1 MHTMLLNTWLN
12 DILETIFLSN
22 TIKNYLICLV
32 ILVGIYLF
40 KRFIIV
46 NFTRLLYF
54 FIKKYSLNLP
64 VKLFTETVRKPLELF
79 IFLLLFYT
87 SFSFLK
93 WPIEWNLD
101 AVSEF
106 GLKMVV
112 LKSYQILITASI
124 TWILIGVVNFIALVI
139 VEEKKRKE
147 EDDQLTHFLRELSKV
162 LLWIFY
168 FFFALGAIFKLD
180 VASIITGLG
189 IGGLAVA
196 LAGKETLENL
206 IASFTIFL
214 DKPFKA
220 GDSVRIDGSIEGEIE
235 RIGFR
240 STRIR
245 SFDKSYITIPNK
257 IMVDKPVDNLTQ
269 REFRRA
275 RFHVWIEHDTANYK
289 IEKLQRDVEH
299 YVINYPMSS
308 GYCRVIFDNFGAVG
322 IELLIFYYIKTPIF
336 EEFIHEKDII
346 NLKIKEL
353 IESNEIKIAFVKDP
367 HYGK

>member
-1 MHTMLLNTWLN
+1 MQDILQNTAFN
-12 DILETIFLSN
+12 DLLETIILSN
-22 TIKNYLICLV
+22 KLRNYLICIS
-32 ILVGIYLF
+32 ILIGIYLL

-46 NFTRLLYF
+46 NFTKLFYF
-54 FIKKYSLNLP
+54 FIRKKSLNLP
-64 VKLFTETVRKPLELF
+64 VKFFTETVRKPLELF
-79 IFLLLFYT
+79 IFMLLFYT
-87 SFSFLK
+87 AFSYLK
-93 WPIEWNLD
+93 WPSEWNLD
-101 AVSEF
+101 PVSEI

-112 LKSYQILITASI
+112 LKSYQILTTASI
-124 TWILIGVVNFIALVI
+124 CWVLVGVVNFISIVI

-147 EDDQLTHFLRELSKV
+147 EDDQLTNFLRELSKV
-162 LLWIFY
+162 FLWIFY
-168 FFFALGAIFKLD
+168 FFFILGAIFKLD

-220 GDSVRIDGSIEGEIE
+220 GDSVRIDGNIEGEIE

-257 IMVDKPVDNLTQ
+257 LMVDKPVDNLTQ

-275 RFHVWIEHDTANYK
+275 RFKVWIEYNTANYK
-289 IEKLQRDVEH
+289 IENIQREIEQ
-299 YVINYPMSS
+299 YVIDYPMSS

-322 IELLIFYYIKTPIF
+322 IELLVFYYIKTPIF

-346 NLKIKEL
+346 NLKIKEI
-353 IESNEIKIAFVKDP
+353 IEKNDIKIAFIKDP
-367 HYGK
+367 HYAS